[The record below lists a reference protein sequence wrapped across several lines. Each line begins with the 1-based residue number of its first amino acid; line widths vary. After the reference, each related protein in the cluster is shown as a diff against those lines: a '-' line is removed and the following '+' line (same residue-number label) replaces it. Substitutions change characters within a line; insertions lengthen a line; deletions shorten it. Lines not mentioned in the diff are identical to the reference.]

1 MSSHISISSII
12 SRIIMTTNILIGINN
27 IIFIIQIINQEF
39 IGDIL
44 LL

>member
-1 MSSHISISSII
+1 MT
-12 SRIIMTTNILIGINN
+12 TTNILKGINN
-27 IIFIIQIINQEF
+27 VIFIIQIINQEF

>member
-1 MSSHISISSII
+1 MTT
-12 SRIIMTTNILIGINN
+12 TTNILIGINN

>member
-1 MSSHISISSII
+1 MSSII
-12 SRIIMTTNILIGINN
+12 SRIIMTTTTTTNILTGINN
-27 IIFIIQIINQEF
+27 IIFIIQIINREF